1 MGTEFRIQLP
11 LTGSLAEQDLGN
23 LEAELQALLQRLDR
37 EIFSTYSAA
46 SELSRV
52 NQAQSGI
59 AVSVSQELI
68 DVLSA
73 AQLVHTDSDG
83 NFDITVKALVDLW
96 GFGALDAAPGI
107 PDADSIA
114 SARAMTGMDK
124 VSIDPLA
131 GTLIKASRVGLDLSA
146 IAKGYAI
153 DRVAAHLEAAGIVDY
168 LVEIGGEV
176 IQKGVKAP
184 NEQWQVGI
192 EVPDAGGQILFQ
204 ALTTGSSKIGIATSG
219 NYRNFFIHDGQRYAH
234 VIDPATGWPV
244 NHNLVSVTVIAES
257 AMQADAWAT
266 ALLVE
271 GLEAGMARANALQL
285 AAYFITSQNN
295 GFHTRYSEAFNQY
308 LLTP

>member
-1 MGTEFRIQLP
+1 MGTGFHIVVPGNSLTDQAFASLEVELP
-11 LTGSLAEQDLGN
+11 V
-23 LEAELQALLQRLDR
+23 LLHRLDR
-37 EIFSTYSAA
+37 ELFSTYSPT
-46 SELSRV
+46 SELSLV
-52 NQAQSGI
+52 NQARSGI
-59 AVSVSQELI
+59 ATPVSQQLL

-73 AQLVHTDSDG
+73 AQEVHTQSAG

-96 GFGALDAAPGI
+96 GFGSLEAVQDI
-107 PDADSIA
+107 PDADNIA
-114 SARAMTGMDK
+114 KARSMTGMNKFTVNPDLGIVTK
-124 VSIDPLA
+124 QAQVA
-131 GTLIKASRVGLDLSA
+131 LDLSA

-153 DRVAAHLEAAGIVDY
+153 DQVATLLDAKGLNHY

-184 NEQWQVGI
+184 GLQWQVGI
-192 EVPDAGGQILFQ
+192 ELPDAGGQTLFQ
-204 ALTTGSSKIGIATSG
+204 AIAAGSDKTGIATSG
-219 NYRNFFIHDGQRYAH
+219 NYRNFFIHEGQRYSH

-244 NHNLVSVTVIAES
+244 NHNLVSVTVVADS

-271 GLEAGMARANALQL
+271 GLEEGMARANALQL